1 MENAPPDA
9 TWAHGDVAGPMT
21 DVLADDH
28 GDDGRLSN
36 DGHDKSHEGDHDESH
51 EGDHEEGRGETP
63 AHVGSSTARRSVD
76 DIERLLDGVEAA
88 LGRLDEGTYEVCV
101 SCGSPITDAR
111 LTASPT
117 AMRCAACDP
126 IDRER

>member
-1 MENAPPDA
+1 
-9 TWAHGDVAGPMT
+9 MT

-28 GDDGRLSN
+28 GDDGRLNDQSDD
-36 DGHDKSHEGDHDESH
+36 DGHDESREDGHDESH
-51 EGDHEEGRGETP
+51 EGGHESHEGGHEQGAGEAAALVDP
-63 AHVGSSTARRSVD
+63 STARRSVD

-88 LGRLDEGTYEVCV
+88 LARLDEGTYGACV
-101 SCGSPITDAR
+101 SCGSPITDER

-126 IDRER
+126 IDRDG